1 MEKVPFETVQ
11 TAIDYVC
18 NITEEQELEK
28 VSEGLFEAQ
37 PDLAGFFME
46 FIEDMGDEA
55 QDLGFMMALILWQ
68 AFEKQYPGLRAL
80 GEDEVVSEFESRE
93 AEMEKYLQ
101 LNDEMLAQIQAEE
114 LEKQGQS
121 DVLNYIVEELF
132 MDPELEPA
140 LQAEEQIHLFMICK
154 FFAECL
160 NKAAKEKSRH

>member
-1 MEKVPFETVQ
+1 MEKVPFNTVQ
-11 TAIDYVC
+11 TAIDYIC
-18 NITEEQELEK
+18 GITEEQELEK
-28 VSEGLFEAQ
+28 ISEVLFEAQ

-46 FIEDMGDEA
+46 FIEDMSEES

-68 AFEKQYPGLRAL
+68 AFEKQYPGLRPL
-80 GEDEVVSEFESRE
+80 SEDEVVSEFESKE
-93 AEMEKYLQ
+93 SEMEKYLQ
-101 LNDEMLAQIQAEE
+101 INDEMLAQIQADEVKNE
-114 LEKQGQS
+114 GQP

-160 NKAAKEKSRH
+160 NLAAVEKTRH